1 MYVTIKQCN
10 KILELYIKESIGL
23 LNLINEETDDT
34 KKEEIKNKLIL
45 LNTIIESITKYN
57 NTL

>member
-1 MYVTIKQCN
+1 MTIKQCN

>member
-1 MYVTIKQCN
+1 MYMTIKQCN